1 LVLSKNKLPPLVRW
15 RNVLWQTV
23 HLGGGGVLY
32 IVIWLCLARFW
43 SIEDFGHFNFLFA
56 LIAVGGVF
64 CDFGLDV
71 LLTRIA
77 SKKKTLKLQHQRL
90 LFI

>member
-1 LVLSKNKLPPLVRW
+1 MVLSKNRLPPLVRW
-15 RNVLWQTV
+15 RNVLWQTL

-32 IVIWLCLARFW
+32 IIIWLSLARFW
-43 SIEDFGHFNFLFA
+43 SIGDFGQFNFLFA

-77 SKKKTLKLQHQRL
+77 SKKKTRRLQHQRL